1 MSASTNHPSA
11 ATLWAD
17 LMATTARRQSF
28 FTKILP
34 SRERTPEEQAAH
46 DHAVAEYHAQ
56 YDADEAKI
64 PAFLS
69 ALEAL
74 CREHGVSI
82 KAEVGDSYEGD
93 DFRAH
98 LGVARIESLSITPPS
113 PEEAKC

>member
-1 MSASTNHPSA
+1 MLSTSHPA
-11 ATLWAD
+11 ANVLWSNLLEA
-17 LMATTARRQSF
+17 TARRQSF

-34 SRERTPEEQAAH
+34 AVDLTLEERATRAREA
-46 DHAVAEYHAQ
+46 AEYRAQ
-56 YDADEAKI
+56 RDADEARI

-82 KAEVGDSYEGD
+82 KAEVGDFYEGD
-93 DFRAH
+93 DFRAY
-98 LGVARIESLSITPPS
+98 LGLARIESLNTTPPS